1 MVINNPTEN
10 DYALV
15 RNGYPDYVREL
26 VWTTEVGKDGTEH
39 IQAYV
44 KLQRSQ
50 RMSFIKKLFPR
61 GHFKP
66 IDKAEY
72 DLNTRRYAQKDDD
85 TTAGQHRQ
93 TFNDPIPANDTL
105 LYQVVLWTLGS
116 HNKWLEQLFNGSDTN
131 TLPLCVFTDF
141 YEKEGDADW
150 KHYLTRIKET
160 ERMMVRDKAHLEKLL
175 VSPTYTRIKKDWL
188 KEITYR
194 TIKNAYDDSRIEQ
207 DAGGQVV
214 EVDLPTT
221 EDDQEADED
230 GDGSQLDTDS
240 EAGSESASG
249 SDGTDSVCSSDS
261 E

>member
-1 MVINNPTEN
+1 MITSNWSMVINNPTEN
-10 DYALV
+10 DYALI

-26 VWTTEVGKDGTEH
+26 VWTTEIGTDGTEH

-72 DLNTRRYAQKDDD
+72 DLNTKRYVQKDDD

-105 LYQVVLWTLGS
+105 LYQVVLWTLGH
-116 HNKWLEQLFNGSDTN
+116 HNKWLEQLFDGSDIS
-131 TLPLCVFTDF
+131 TLPLSVFTDF
-141 YEKEGDADW
+141 YEKENDADW
-150 KHYLTRIKET
+150 KIYLAEIKET

-175 VSPTYTRIKKDWL
+175 VSPAYNRIKKDWL

-194 TIKNAYDDSRIEQ
+194 TIKNAYDDATLEQ
-207 DAGGQVV
+207 DADGPVV
-214 EVDLPTT
+214 EVNLPVT
-221 EDDQEADED
+221 
-230 GDGSQLDTDS
+230 
-240 EAGSESASG
+240 
-249 SDGTDSVCSSDS
+249 SDS
-261 E
+261 EGSSDQDGEDDSDSEQESETSD